1 MAAMLKSIDESVGR
15 IVTCLDE
22 LGVRENTIIL
32 FTSDNGG
39 NVHSNTAEDRRQKA
53 NIQPGHPQWTM
64 LENYRKY
71 AGYQPPTNNAPLR
84 KGKGTLYE
92 GGIRVP
98 LIVSWPG
105 KVAAGAKSSEPVCS
119 IDFYPTLIDLVNVP
133 KRADTKF
140 DGVSLAPLLRGSA
153 AKLER
158 EAIFNF
164 FPHGGPAKP
173 PGVIVRKGPWK
184 LIRWFE
190 TGPDYPS
197 LHELYHLDQDL
208 GETQNLA
215 TQQPELVKELD
226 ALIDRF
232 LADTKA
238 LVPKPI

>member
-1 MAAMLKSIDESVGR
+1 MAAMLQSIDESIGR
-15 IVTCLDE
+15 IVTRLDE
-22 LGVRENTIIL
+22 LGLTNNTIIL

-39 NVHSNTAEDRRQKA
+39 NVHSNTEEDRGKKA
-53 NIQPGHPQWTM
+53 NIGPGHPQWQH

-71 AGYQPPTNNAPLR
+71 AGYQPPTNNYPLR

-105 KVAAGAKSSEPVCS
+105 QVPAGAKSSEPVCS
-119 IDFYPTLIDLVNVP
+119 IDFYPTLIELANVS
-133 KRADTKF
+133 KREDVRF
-140 DGVSLAPLLRGSA
+140 DGVSLAPILRGSA
-153 AKLER
+153 SKLDR

-173 PGVIVRKGPWK
+173 PGVVVRKGPWK

-190 TGPDYPS
+190 TGPEYPL
-197 LHELYHLDQDL
+197 LHELYNLEQDL
-208 GETQNLA
+208 GETRNLA
-215 TQQPELVKELD
+215 QQQPELVKELD
-226 ALIDRF
+226 SLIDGF

-238 LVPKPI
+238 LIPKAI